1 MAVETFGYRDK
12 IPQGLNT
19 QFRLIRI
26 QNTLFRHGN
35 RNKQTGA
42 VMMFYLI
49 GRREITT
56 AMSRATN
63 HAEGSPIEWVA
74 RIQNLDHRRRRF
86 VSLFRRDIPEGLRS
100 KGSIGGWPAA
110 SITQIGPDDRT
121 IFTQI

>member
-42 VMMFYLI
+42 VMMFDLI
-49 GRREITT
+49 GRRKIT
-56 AMSRATN
+56 ASMSRATN

-74 RIQNLDHRRRRF
+74 RIQNLDHLRRRF

-100 KGSIGGWPAA
+100 RGSIGGWRVGR
-110 SITQIGPDDRT
+110 IIRNWRDDR
-121 IFTQI
+121 